1 MEVEI
6 MAAGV
11 APERRRSGSKQGGAG
26 DQQRRHGLRGSIE
39 LAGAAAKRG
48 RQFRHGTSRRVCLAA
63 AFTAASVK
71 GGAKVLPFDQYGH
84 WFR

>member
-6 MAAGV
+6 MAARV
-11 APERRRSGSKQGGAG
+11 TPEHQRSGSNQGGTG
-26 DQQRRHGLRGSIE
+26 DQQSRHDLRE
-39 LAGAAAKRG
+39 VRAAARRWRG
-48 RQFRHGTSRRVCLAA
+48 LRHGTSRRVCLVA

-71 GGAKVLPFDQYGH
+71 GGANVLPFDQYGH